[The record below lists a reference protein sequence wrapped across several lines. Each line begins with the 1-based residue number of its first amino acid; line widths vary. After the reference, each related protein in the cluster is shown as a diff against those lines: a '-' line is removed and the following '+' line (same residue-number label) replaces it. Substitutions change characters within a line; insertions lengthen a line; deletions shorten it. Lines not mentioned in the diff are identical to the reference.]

1 MKKILLII
9 TLFCMS
15 ILPVYA
21 EVETVDRNTL
31 ENYGVNKKWNIT
43 DHNKSNVMNTP
54 KVDASLKI
62 YDFSEVLTEEEV
74 QTLKEKINSFIEK
87 TNMDM
92 VIVIPKFSYS
102 SDQQNEDY
110 AADFYDYNDFGL
122 DFEKYSGVLFLRN
135 TYDDDPYFNIYTFG
149 EAQLYFDYDRLEET
163 LDDVYDDIKSG
174 NYLDGFSMF
183 IDNMERYYSLG
194 FPKGKEKYYIDENG
208 IVKIPYTIP
217 WILSIAISTIVTM
230 IIVGIFISK
239 NKMVKK
245 ATTASEYLKKDS
257 VNITNKKDIFI
268 TSHTTSYTTSSSS
281 GSGGG
286 GSSFGSSGGGH
297 SSGGGRHG

>member
-1 MKKILLII
+1 
-9 TLFCMS
+9 MS

-183 IDNMERYYSLG
+183 IDNMERYYDLG

-257 VNITNKKDIFI
+257 VNITNKKDVFI